1 MYQSNNLPSINSK
14 DIVNIFI
21 FTSSWTTLSF
31 ERASIM
37 TTWDPSCQQLGLLPH
52 TYSQA
57 LLVPITIDPMKIANF
72 FGRDPILITHLSLSI
87 HYRKGEGRWSSISSY
102 SPMLWVCFRTNVI
115 GYYVFHPSH
124 HPSEGNLKFKQWSIT
139 SKPTTGSS
147 NIEGQLGYSTK
158 YKETTSR
165 STSQCNAL
173 WRGGLGYFEATS
185 IETCIPQV
193 IKGGQKN
200 STQVLW
206 SLQGVVEY

>member
-1 MYQSNNLPSINSK
+1 MDNIELWKSLDHDNMGPFMPTTRSPSSYIFSSLASANHHRSYENS
-14 DIVNIFI
+14 
-21 FTSSWTTLSF
+21 
-31 ERASIM
+31 
-37 TTWDPSCQQLGLLPH
+37 Q
-52 TYSQA
+52 
-57 LLVPITIDPMKIANF
+57 F
-72 FGRDPILITHLSLSI
+72 FWSITHLSLSI

-147 NIEGQLGYSTK
+147 NIERQLGYSTK